1 VNPAVTVVTMLV
13 SLLFF
18 PREVAG
24 AAGTR
29 HSPRPLRADGSC
41 IARAHRA
48 ARMRGHTRSLRWR
61 RSKMGTISVRA
72 DWFCAR
78 GRKIMARKYS
88 KKGIRQGRTRD
99 EGTQRRDLEERP
111 LRAEGYKP
119 QAGDRDRPF
128 RSEGRRGE
136 GPEKNRGQETQG
148 QPKTEVEEVRN
159 AFPVM
164 PSSPGIAAFPLCPAM
179 TLWPMQSC
187 FHGFQ

>member
-1 VNPAVTVVTMLV
+1 MHRSGASRRENAGPYKEPAMATVQNGNHLRPRRLV
-13 SLLFF
+13 LRQ
-18 PREVAG
+18 REKNH
-24 AAGTR
+24 GT
-29 HSPRPLRADGSC
+29 
-41 IARAHRA
+41 
-48 ARMRGHTRSLRWR
+48 
-61 RSKMGTISVRA
+61 
-72 DWFCAR
+72 
-78 GRKIMARKYS
+78 KIFE
-88 KKGIRQGRTRD
+88 KGIRQGRTRD

-128 RSEGRRGE
+128 RSEGHRGE

-164 PSSPGIAAFPLCPAM
+164 PSSPGIATFPLCPAT